1 LFTMSDLHDKVRR
14 TIEEFG
20 LLRAG
25 NTVVVAVSGGAD
37 SVALLHLLAD
47 LRDEYALVLHVAH
60 LNHRLRPD
68 AGADAEFVRQTATN
82 LGIPI
87 TVEEVDVSARAAV
100 QKRSLEDAGRQA
112 RYEFFA
118 RVAGA
123 MGAGCIAT
131 AHTQDDQVET
141 VAMRLLQ
148 GAAWETLAG
157 IPTSRR
163 LGAATVVRP
172 LFETTRAEI
181 LRHLQDRHVTWR
193 DDPTNRDQRF
203 LRNWVRLTWLP
214 ALEAR
219 HLQTRGLLSE
229 AGRLAG
235 AADKFFEEMATV
247 VLGQAHREGQTIQFP
262 LGALRDL
269 PQDVR
274 QRVIRLAASEVS
286 GTEVTPHD
294 VVAIRGDDVA
304 TGRVGR
310 EVRLERCVVR
320 RGYQSVEVS
329 LDTPAVSREYRLMVP
344 GEVEAGDFGV
354 AISAEVLDRSSL
366 PAMIDGRSGEV
377 YLDASVVG
385 SELVIRP
392 WQKGDKISPLGLRGT
407 KKVHDIFVD
416 GKIPRWE
423 RAHVPLVADADGRI
437 LWVVGLAIADS
448 AKVTV
453 ASTKV
458 VRLRARGL
466 YEVGR
471 IAGAMAAGVHKVS
484 RRLQT

>member
-1 LFTMSDLHDKVRR
+1 MSDIHEKVRR
-14 TIEEFG
+14 TIERFG
-20 LLRAG
+20 LLRTG
-25 NTVVVAVSGGAD
+25 HTVVCAVSGGAD

-60 LNHRLRPD
+60 LNHGLRPD
-68 AGADAEFVRQTATN
+68 AGADAEFVGQTATT
-82 LGIPI
+82 LGIPV
-87 TVEEVDVSARAAV
+87 TVEEADVSARAAAE
-100 QKRSLEDAGRQA
+100 KRSLEDAGRQA

-118 RVAGA
+118 RVAG
-123 MGAGCIAT
+123 MLGAGGVAT

-148 GAAWETLAG
+148 RAAWETLAG
-157 IPTSRR
+157 IHASRR
-163 LGAATVVRP
+163 LGAVTVVRP
-172 LFETTRAEI
+172 LIETTRAEI
-181 LRHLQDRHVTWR
+181 LRYLRDRHIAWR

-203 LRNWVRLTWLP
+203 LRNWVRVTWLP

-219 HLQTRGLLSE
+219 QPQTRDLLLE

-235 AADKFFEEMATV
+235 AADTLFEETATL
-247 VLGQAHREGQTIQFP
+247 VLGKAPREGQTIQFP

-269 PQDVR
+269 PQNVR

-286 GTEVTPHD
+286 GTEVTPQD
-294 VVAIRGDDVA
+294 VVAIRADDVA

-310 EVRLERCVVR
+310 EVRFERCVVR

-344 GEVEAGDFGV
+344 GEVEAGDFGLAV
-354 AISAEVLDRSSL
+354 STEVLDRSAL
-366 PAMIDGRSGEV
+366 PAMIGSGPGEV
-377 YLDASVVG
+377 YLDASAVG
-385 SELVIRP
+385 SKLVIRP
-392 WQKGDKISPLGLRGT
+392 WQRGDKISPLGLRGT

-423 RAHVPLVADADGRI
+423 RSRIPLVADAGGRI

-453 ASTKV
+453 ASTRV

-466 YEVGR
+466 SEAGR
-471 IAGAMAAGVHKVS
+471 IAGAMAAGVHPES
-484 RRLQT
+484 GRLPS